1 MKSIREYWNLLSVY
15 LKPQRLL
22 VLGLALILVTGIGL
36 QLFTPRV
43 LRDFIDMALA
53 GASYDTLI

>member
-1 MKSIREYWNLLSVY
+1 
-15 LKPQRLL
+15 LL